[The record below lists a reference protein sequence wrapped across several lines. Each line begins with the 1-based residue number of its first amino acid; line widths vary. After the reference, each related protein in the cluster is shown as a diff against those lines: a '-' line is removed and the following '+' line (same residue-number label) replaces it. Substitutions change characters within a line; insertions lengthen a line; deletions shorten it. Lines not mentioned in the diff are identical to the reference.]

1 MRTEKLIQKIIQMIR
16 KKNYQIIDCNKSIS
30 HTKEGHLV
38 LHPCDEEDLI
48 HAITQSLGHH
58 EEVKGHNG
66 SV

>member
-1 MRTEKLIQKIIQMIR
+1 MIR

-48 HAITQSLGHH
+48 HAITQSLEHH